1 MGVSIILLSLLLINF
16 YNIKENTFKFL
27 NISLII
33 ICVLVGLKNI
43 KRIYENI
50 NITYVDYP
58 WPKKLFYTK

>member
-33 ICVLVGLKNI
+33 ICVSWIKKYKKNI
-43 KRIYENI
+43 
-50 NITYVDYP
+50 
-58 WPKKLFYTK
+58 